1 MLSKR
6 ALCPEKNET
15 VEFLEERSPMSNVT
29 KLCVSIIAFAAPAA
43 AYAGE
48 PETAVAAAAS
58 VVDTGAAASP
68 DAPAAAAPAPAPE
81 KAAPAPGKM
90 EEVVVTAQK
99 RRENVQRVPIAVS
112 VVTEK
117 NLEAQH
123 ITTTEDLPALLP
135 GLKVGNS
142 AGSGLVYLRGI
153 GQNSG
158 APGVV
163 NPISTYLDGIYIG
176 IARLGLFDLPAVSQI
191 ALLRGPQGSLFGRN
205 ASGGIIQVATKDPS
219 SKPGGSAQ
227 IGYGNFG
234 TVNGAFYATGSLSDT
249 VAANISFKGRQQSE
263 GEIKNVYT
271 GTDLLKERSYSG
283 QSKIRWTPNE
293 DTTVLLNAAW
303 LSSRDLR
310 GVVNG
315 PLPGYTANDGVTTY
329 LGEDKVRLRY
339 DPHSKVDTELL
350 SMKITYDLGWAEVSN
365 LLHGL
370 QSKTLFQ
377 DLQGSG
383 TAGRPNPNNQPDQH
397 ITSPTKIVANGDDL
411 QISSPN
417 TGPLRW
423 IAGLSYEKEKTDSTF
438 SVYADEALIAN
449 TIGHV
454 ISDALAEFA
463 QATYAIVPS
472 TRVTAGLRYTT
483 DKLTFNGVNTV
494 NGQTSAGLVQSTTY
508 RQMTWRAAV
517 DHDLTKD
524 IMLYAA
530 ANRGFKAGQYNIT
543 SVTNPP
549 VKPEVVDGYEAGFK
563 STLFDRLRLNT
574 AFFVQKSSNI
584 QLRSNQAGNVILFNA
599 AKAKTAGVDLDF
611 DAALSEQWS
620 LKGGF
625 EWLPT
630 AKYTSFPNASATIPS
645 PVSVIPANCKGTP
658 SAVNGGTINVVCD
671 LTGYRMIFAAKMS
684 ATLGVQY
691 TFRAFGGKTEI
702 NVGDAYS
709 TRYNIDPNALTYVD
723 PQHVLNASV
732 VWTAPGDKWNARLWG
747 TNLTDAKTGL
757 RGFAYIP
764 GPPLRFGLEVG
775 MNF

>member
-1 MLSKR
+1 
-6 ALCPEKNET
+6 
-15 VEFLEERSPMSNVT
+15 MSNVT
-29 KLCVSIIAFAAPAA
+29 KICVSLMVLGAPAA
-43 AYAGE
+43 AIAGGQE
-48 PETAVAAAAS
+48 APVVSATPAVDAGTATPAN
-58 VVDTGAAASP
+58 P
-68 DAPAAAAPAPAPE
+68 PAAVQSVEPPPPSAGA
-81 KAAPAPGKM
+81 M
-90 EEVVVTAQK
+90 QEVVVTAQK
-99 RRENVQRVPIAVS
+99 RSENAQKVPIAISAVS
-112 VVTEK
+112 EK
-117 NLEAQH
+117 ELAAQH
-123 ITTTEDLPALLP
+123 ITSTEDLPALLP

-158 APGVV
+158 APGIV

-205 ASGGIIQVATKDPS
+205 ASGGIIQVSTKDPS

-227 IGYGNFG
+227 LGYGNFG
-234 TVNGAFYATGSLSDT
+234 TVNGAFYGTGALSEN
-249 VAANISFKGRQQSE
+249 VAANISFKGRSQSE

-271 GTDLLKERSYSG
+271 GTDLLKEKSYSA
-283 QSKIRWTPNE
+283 QSKVRWTPND
-293 DTTVLLNAAW
+293 DTTVMLNAAW
-303 LSSRDLR
+303 LSSRDMH

-315 PLPGYTANDGVTTY
+315 PLPGYTTNDGVTTY

-339 DPHSKVDTELL
+339 DPHSKVDTKLL
-350 SMKITYDLGWAEVSN
+350 SLKVTYDLGWAEVSN
-365 LLHGL
+365 LVHGL
-370 QSKTLFQ
+370 QSDTLFQ

-383 TAGRPNPNNQPDQH
+383 HAGRPNPNNQPDQH
-397 ITSPTKIVANGDDL
+397 ITAPTKISAYGNDL
-411 QISSPN
+411 QISSPSKDR
-417 TGPLRW
+417 LRW
-423 IAGLSYEKEKTDSTF
+423 IAGISYEKERTDSTF
-438 SVYADEALIAN
+438 AVYADETLIAN
-449 TIGHV
+449 TVGRAT
-454 ISDALAEFA
+454 SDAWAEFA

-472 TRVTAGLRYTT
+472 TRVTAGVRYTT
-483 DKLTFNGVNTV
+483 DKLAFNGINTV
-494 NGQTSAGLVQSTTY
+494 NGQTSAGLAPSITY
-508 RQMTWRAAV
+508 NQVTWRAAV
-517 DHDLTKD
+517 DHDLTDK

-549 VKPEVVDGYEAGFK
+549 VKPELVDGLEAGFK

-574 AFFVQKSSNI
+574 AFFVQKSNNI
-584 QLRSNQAGNVILFNA
+584 QLRSNQGGNTILFNA
-599 AKAKTAGVDLDF
+599 AKAKTVGVDLDF
-611 DAALSEQWS
+611 EATLSEHWS

-630 AKYTSFPNASATIPS
+630 AEYTSFPNASAVIPS
-645 PVSVIPANCKGTP
+645 PAAVIPANCTGTP
-658 SAVNGGTINVVCD
+658 SKAIGGTINVVCD
-671 LTGYRMIFAAKMS
+671 LTGYRMIFAAKMA

-691 TFRAFGGKTEI
+691 RFNAMDGKVEV

-709 TRYNIDPNALTYVD
+709 TRYNIDPNALTFVD

-732 VWTAPGDKWNARLWG
+732 VWTSRDDKWNARLWG

-764 GPPLRFGLEVG
+764 GSPLRFGAEVG

>member
-1 MLSKR
+1 MNK
-6 ALCPEKNET
+6 
-15 VEFLEERSPMSNVT
+15 VT
-29 KLCVSIIAFAAPAA
+29 NLCVSLIVLGTPAA
-43 AYAGE
+43 VYAGE
-48 PETAVAAAAS
+48 QESAAAAIPPT
-58 VVDTGAAASP
+58 VADGTAVDPAQATAGGATAAE
-68 DAPAAAAPAPAPE
+68 APTSGPMTE
-81 KAAPAPGKM
+81 I
-90 EEVVVTAQK
+90 VVTAQK
-99 RRENVQRVPIAVS
+99 RRENAQRVPIAIS
-112 VVTEK
+112 VISEK

-219 SKPGGSAQ
+219 SKSSGNAQ
-227 IGYGNFG
+227 LGYGNFG
-234 TVNGAFYATGSLSDT
+234 TTNGSFYATGALSDT

-263 GEIKNVYT
+263 GEITNVYT

-283 QSKIRWTPNE
+283 QTKVRWTPNQ

-315 PLPGYTANDGVTTY
+315 PLPGYTTNDGVTTY

-339 DPHSKVDTELL
+339 DPHSKVDTKLMSL
-350 SMKITYDLGWAEVSN
+350 KVTYDLGWAEISN

-370 QSKTLFQ
+370 QSETLFR

-383 TAGRPNPNNQPDQH
+383 HAGRPNPNNQPDQH
-397 ITSPTKIVANGDDL
+397 ITSPTKIIANGDDFQL
-411 QISSPN
+411 SS
-417 TGPLRW
+417 TGDGPLRW
-423 IAGLSYEKEKTDSTF
+423 IAGLSYEYEKTDSTF
-438 SVYADEALIAN
+438 SVYADEALISN
-449 TIGHV
+449 TVGRV
-454 ISDALAEFA
+454 TSEAMAEFA
-463 QATYAIVPS
+463 QVTYAVLPT
-472 TRVTAGLRYTT
+472 TRVTAGVRYTS
-483 DKLTFNGVNTV
+483 DKLSFTGVNTV
-494 NGQTSAGLVQSTTY
+494 TGQTSAALAPSTTY
-508 RQMTWRAAV
+508 NQTTWRAAV
-517 DHDLTKD
+517 DHDLTKQ
-524 IMLYAA
+524 ILLYAA

-549 VKPEVVDGYEAGFK
+549 VKPEIVDGFELGFK

-574 AFFVQKSSNI
+574 ALFYQKSSNI
-584 QLRSNQAGNVILFNA
+584 QLRSNQNGNVILFNA
-599 AKAKTAGVDLDF
+599 AKAKTKGVDLDF
-611 DAALSEQWS
+611 EAALSEHWS

-625 EWLPT
+625 EWMPT
-630 AKYTSFPNASATIPS
+630 AKYTSFPNASATVPS
-645 PVSVIPANCKGTP
+645 PVAVIPSNCKGPT
-658 SAVNGGTINVVCD
+658 SAVKGGTVNLVCD
-671 LTGYRMIFAAKMS
+671 LTGYRMIFAAKMA

-691 TFRAFGGKTEI
+691 NFHALGGKTEI
-702 NVGDAYS
+702 TLGDAYS

-723 PQHVLNASV
+723 PEHVLNASA
-732 VWTAPGDKWNARLWG
+732 VWTSADEKWNTRLWA

-764 GPPLRFGLEVG
+764 GSPRRFGLEVG
-775 MNF
+775 VSF